1 MANSGKLI
9 QKFSEIS
16 VFQIMSKTVSLE
28 KSSLFAYAMYWMS
41 FLDIG
46 LRHAGHDMP
55 LDSLTGDWMS
65 FPIERSRI

>member
-1 MANSGKLI
+1 
-9 QKFSEIS
+9 
-16 VFQIMSKTVSLE
+16 MSKTVSLE